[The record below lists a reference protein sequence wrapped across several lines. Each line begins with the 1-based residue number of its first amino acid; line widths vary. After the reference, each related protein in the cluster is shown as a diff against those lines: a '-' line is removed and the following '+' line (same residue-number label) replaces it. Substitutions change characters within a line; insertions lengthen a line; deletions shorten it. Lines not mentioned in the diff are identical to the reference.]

1 MAACKLVGN
10 YGLSEKHA
18 ASSFIQTICF
28 FKPLIKTYQ
37 TIRCHVG
44 CCVSEKH
51 VLLAFT
57 V

>member
-28 FKPLIKTYQ
+28 FKPSINIYQ
-37 TIRCHVG
+37 TRWCHVG

-51 VLLAFT
+51 VLLVFT